1 MRRRQTILPLAPGR
15 MQDCFENGA
24 ESAFSEVA
32 PARGNGYLAP
42 ETRGHPMPEPLKLDR
57 IDINILAH
65 LQRNGRITNVEL
77 ADAVSLSPSPCL
89 IRVKRLEK
97 AGFIIGYNAHVDIAK
112 LGETVT
118 VFTQVTL
125 TDHHMED
132 FARFEAGIR
141 TVDEVIECHL
151 ISGGYDYLLKF
162 MTRGIAHYQSL
173 IESIL
178 ERNIG
183 ITKYFS
189 YIVIK
194 SPIVKMYYP
203 LVKLFGPDRPQG

>member
-1 MRRRQTILPLAPGR
+1 MPGRRRHYLRRFRRASRRHG
-15 MQDCFENGA
+15 GA
-24 ESAFSEVA
+24 
-32 PARGNGYLAP
+32 
-42 ETRGHPMPEPLKLDR
+42 MPESTKLDR

-77 ADAVSLSPSPCL
+77 ADAVALSPSPCL

-97 AGFIIGYNAHVDIAK
+97 AGYIVGYNAHIDIAK

-125 TDHHMED
+125 TDHHLED

-141 TVDEVIECHL
+141 NVDEVIECHL

-162 MTRGIAHYQSL
+162 MTRGIAHYQAL
-173 IESIL
+173 IEDIL
-178 ERNIG
+178 QRNIG

-203 LVKLFGPDRPQG
+203 LVKLFGEQRK